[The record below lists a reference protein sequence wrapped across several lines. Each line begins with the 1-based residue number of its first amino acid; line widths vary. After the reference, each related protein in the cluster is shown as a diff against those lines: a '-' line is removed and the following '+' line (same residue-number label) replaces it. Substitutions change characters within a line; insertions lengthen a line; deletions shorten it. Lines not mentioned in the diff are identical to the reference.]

1 MRKFMKSYVY
11 VSKPIFV
18 SGLLLK
24 WKGNDHFIK
33 KIMKGEIEMIVTQKW
48 PGTFLYHFSN
58 RCITA
63 CSN

>member
-24 WKGNDHFIK
+24 WKRNDHFIK
-33 KIMKGEIEMIVTQKW
+33 KNMKGAIKMIVTQKW
-48 PGTFLYHFSN
+48 PGTFLYHFIN